1 MNFIVNNAIKILIG
15 LLFAVILFHLCI
27 ITKIVP
33 YEITWGGR
41 LTNDTEMYVFETFS
55 ILINA
60 LLCWVLFMKGNF
72 VTYKFPDKVVHVIL
86 WVFFAIFMLNTIG
99 NIFAKTL
106 FEKQFAFLTGFF
118 SILLLLIILK
128 RNTK

>member
-1 MNFIVNNAIKILIG
+1 MNVVLNNAIKIFVG

-33 YEITWGGR
+33 YDIAWGGR
-41 LTNDTEMYVFETFS
+41 LTNDTEMYVFETIS

-60 LLCWVLFMKGNF
+60 FLSRVLLMKDNF
-72 VTYKFPDKVVHVIL
+72 VTYKFPNRVVHVIL
-86 WVFFAIFMLNTIG
+86 WIFFALFILNTIG

-118 SILLLLIILK
+118 SILLLIILK